1 MNLFLPPHSLWT
13 GSQKITRQIEGA
25 VRIQVTLEM
34 RDWGNQ
40 GETKALVKNL
50 EKMAR
55 ENDSMLAEA
64 EVMLANS

>member
-1 MNLFLPPHSLWT
+1 MNLLLPLHSLWT

-25 VRIQVTLEM
+25 VRVQVVLEM

-40 GETKALVKNL
+40 GETKALVNNL

-55 ENDSMLAEA
+55 ENDNMLAEA
-64 EVMLANS
+64 EVMLENS